1 MRRMS
6 RRVKLSYRRWWV
18 NMAHILDGSIVSIHQ
33 ALVEKRITPLE
44 LTQEALRRAKENDD
58 NAFECIL
65 EKEALQL
72 AASLT
77 EPDPTNV
84 LWGIPYVLK
93 DNFSTKGIET
103 TAGSDILKGY
113 RPLYDATVVQKFQ
126 DVQAILIGKATLDE
140 LAMGGTGMTGHKG
153 IQTNPYDPTHSRQI
167 GGSSSGS
174 AVAVSAGIVPF
185 SIGSDTGDSVRK
197 PASYAGL
204 VGFKPTWG
212 RISRYGLFPFAPSLD
227 HVAYFTR
234 TVEDAD
240 ILLSVLSGVDTKDAT
255 TLIEPY
261 VSKTVS
267 LKGKKIAIL
276 KPVFASI
283 TNSHIRD
290 AFLTSVEGLKAQGI
304 VVELIDFDEALLKAI
319 YPTYMTISCAE
330 ATSNNANLDGIKF
343 GPGYEGKTY
352 QDVMMQARTQ
362 GFSELIKRRFVIGSF
377 VLMREN
383 QEVLFLRAQKIR
395 RKIVDALHTIYQTYD
410 GIYLPA
416 APSVAPPFKTSSDRL
431 SNEYLIADSHLAL
444 GNFAGLPSLTIP
456 LGFENGLPFGANIM
470 TSLQQEATCFA
481 FASLLESIIGLKNL
495 IAPKESTR

>member
-1 MRRMS
+1 
-6 RRVKLSYRRWWV
+6 
-18 NMAHILDGSIVSIHQ
+18 MAHVLDGSIVSIHQ

-44 LTQEALRRAKENDD
+44 LVDEAIKRAKANDD

-65 EKEALQL
+65 EEQARQH

-77 EPDPTNV
+77 NPEPNNV

-93 DNFSTKGIET
+93 DNFSTQGIET
-103 TAGSDILKGY
+103 TAGSDIFKGY
-113 RPLYDATVVQKFQ
+113 IPLYDATVVEKLK
-126 DVQAILIGKATLDE
+126 QANAVLIGKATLDE

-153 IQTNPYDPTHSRQI
+153 IQTNPYDPTHTRQI

-174 AVAVSAGIVPF
+174 AIAVSAGIVPF

-204 VGFKPTWG
+204 VGFKPSWG

-234 TVEDAD
+234 NVEDANQ
-240 ILLSVLSGVDTKDAT
+240 LLNVLAGVDAHDAT
-255 TLIEPY
+255 TLVEPF
-261 VSKTVS
+261 VEKPFSPTQT
-267 LKGKKIAIL
+267 KIAVL
-276 KPVFASI
+276 KQVFDSI
-283 TNSHIRD
+283 RNPIIRK
-290 AFLTSVEGLKAQGI
+290 AFLSSIEGLKKQGI
-304 VVELIDFDEALLKAI
+304 IVDMVDFDEALLKAI

-352 QDVMMQARTQ
+352 QDVMMQARTN

-383 QEVLFLRAQKIR
+383 QDVLFLRAQKIR
-395 RKIVDALHTIYQTYD
+395 RKIVNQLNSLFERYD

-416 APSVAPPFKTSSDRL
+416 APTIAPLFKNSSDRL

-444 GNFAGLPSLTIP
+444 GNFAGLPSLTLP
-456 LGFENGLPFGANIM
+456 LGFEDGLPFGANIM
-470 TSLQQEATCFA
+470 TAAKEEALCFSL
-481 FASLLESIIGLKNL
+481 ASLLEETIGFKNL
-495 IAPKESTR
+495 IASKEGLE